1 MSCISIENTK
11 EIKAMERYGVGLM
24 SGTSLDGIDGALV
37 KIEGSGTDTKV
48 KLIHFINESLPEDI
62 KEEIKNCCSANK
74 SNVEAICSLNF
85 KLGYLFSDTVKKLCE
100 EAHFSYE
107 KLDFIGSHGQT
118 IYHIP
123 REYNNLA
130 KSTLQ
135 IGEPSVIAYETGVT
149 VVSNFR
155 TMDIAAGGQGAPLV
169 PYTEY
174 LLYRSNKNRLLQN
187 IGGIGNVTVIP
198 ASCNIDDI
206 FAFDTGPG
214 NMIID
219 EVVKVL
225 KKAPY
230 DKDGAFAKA
239 GTINKELLKELLD
252 IPYINM
258 EPPKTTGRELFGK
271 EFVDDLLKNWS
282 FLEDVDIIA
291 TVTAFTAHS
300 IAENYKRFI
309 FPSYHIDEVIVGGG
323 GSYNN
328 TLIDMLRRL
337 LPNCKVLI
345 QEDLG
350 YSSDAKEAIA
360 FAVLANET
368 LSGLSGNVIGAT
380 GAKERVILGNI
391 TPGKKYFRGE

>member
-1 MSCISIENTK
+1 
-11 EIKAMERYGVGLM
+11 
-24 SGTSLDGIDGALV
+24 
-37 KIEGSGTDTKV
+37 
-48 KLIHFINESLPEDI
+48 
-62 KEEIKNCCSANK
+62 
-74 SNVEAICSLNF
+74 
-85 KLGYLFSDTVKKLCE
+85 
-100 EAHFSYE
+100 
-107 KLDFIGSHGQT
+107 
-118 IYHIP
+118 
-123 REYNNLA
+123 
-130 KSTLQ
+130 
-135 IGEPSVIAYETGVT
+135 
-149 VVSNFR
+149 
-155 TMDIAAGGQGAPLV
+155 MDIAAGGQGAPLV

>member
-1 MSCISIENTK
+1 
-11 EIKAMERYGVGLM
+11 MERYGVGLM

-37 KIEGSGTDTKV
+37 KIVGSGTDTKV
-48 KLIHFINESLPEDI
+48 ELIHFINESLPEDI
-62 KEEIKNCCSANK
+62 KEEIKNCCSINK

-85 KLGYLFSDTVKKLCE
+85 KLGYLFSDTVKKLCK
-100 EAHFSYE
+100 EANFSYHN
-107 KLDFIGSHGQT
+107 LDFIGSHGQT

-123 REYNNLA
+123 REYNNLV

-198 ASCNIDDI
+198 ANCNIDDI

-225 KKAPY
+225 KKVPY
-230 DKDGAFAKA
+230 DKNGEFAKN
-239 GTINKELLKELLD
+239 GTINEELLKELLN

-271 EFVDDLLKNWS
+271 QFVDELLKNWS
-282 FLEDVDIIA
+282 FLNEEDIIA

-309 FPSYHIDEVIVGGG
+309 FPSYNIDEAIVGGG
-323 GSYNN
+323 GSYNT
-328 TLIDMLRRL
+328 TLIDMLRKL

>member
-135 IGEPSVIAYETGVT
+135 IGEP
-149 VVSNFR
+149 
-155 TMDIAAGGQGAPLV
+155 
-169 PYTEY
+169 
-174 LLYRSNKNRLLQN
+174 
-187 IGGIGNVTVIP
+187 
-198 ASCNIDDI
+198 
-206 FAFDTGPG
+206 
-214 NMIID
+214 
-219 EVVKVL
+219 
-225 KKAPY
+225 
-230 DKDGAFAKA
+230 
-239 GTINKELLKELLD
+239 
-252 IPYINM
+252 
-258 EPPKTTGRELFGK
+258 
-271 EFVDDLLKNWS
+271 
-282 FLEDVDIIA
+282 
-291 TVTAFTAHS
+291 
-300 IAENYKRFI
+300 
-309 FPSYHIDEVIVGGG
+309 
-323 GSYNN
+323 
-328 TLIDMLRRL
+328 
-337 LPNCKVLI
+337 
-345 QEDLG
+345 
-350 YSSDAKEAIA
+350 
-360 FAVLANET
+360 
-368 LSGLSGNVIGAT
+368 
-380 GAKERVILGNI
+380 
-391 TPGKKYFRGE
+391 

>member
-1 MSCISIENTK
+1 
-11 EIKAMERYGVGLM
+11 MEKYAIGLM

-37 KIEGSGTDTKV
+37 KIEGAGLNTKV
-48 KLIHFINESLPEDI
+48 ELLHFINETLPEDI
-62 KEEIKNCCSANK
+62 KEEIKNCCSTHK

-85 KLGYLFSDTVKKLCE
+85 RLGHLLSDTVKKLCRK
-100 EAHFSYE
+100 ANFPFD

-123 REYNNLA
+123 REYGKYI

-135 IGEPSVIAYETGVT
+135 IGEPAIIAYETGVT

-198 ASCNIDDI
+198 ANCDIDDI

-219 EVVKVL
+219 EVVKTL
-225 KKAPY
+225 KQLPY
-230 DKDGAFAKA
+230 DKNGEFARLGNIKE
-239 GTINKELLKELLD
+239 ELLKELLD
-252 IPYINM
+252 MPYINL

-271 EFVDDLLKNWS
+271 QFVDEVLRKWS
-282 FLEDVDIIA
+282 TVKDEDIIA
-291 TVTAFTAHS
+291 TVTAFTAYS

-309 FPSYHIDEVIVGGG
+309 FPYHHIDEIIVGGG
-323 GSYNN
+323 GSYNT
-328 TLIDMLRRL
+328 TLINMLKTL
-337 LPNCKVLI
+337 LPDCKVLI

-360 FAVLANET
+360 FVVLANET
-368 LSGLSGNVIGAT
+368 LNGFAGNVIGAT
-380 GAKERVILGNI
+380 GAKDRVILGNI
-391 TPGKKYFRGE
+391 TPGKKYFRRE